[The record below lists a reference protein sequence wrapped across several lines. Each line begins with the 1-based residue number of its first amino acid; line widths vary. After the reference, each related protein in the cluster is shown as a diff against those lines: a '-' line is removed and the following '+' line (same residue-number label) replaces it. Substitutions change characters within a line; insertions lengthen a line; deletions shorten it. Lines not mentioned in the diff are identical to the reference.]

1 MTYAKKNITVIT
13 GSRAEY
19 SLLRSLL
26 KLIKKDKTK
35 YILNIIV
42 TASHLSNEFGYTK
55 NEILSDGFTITDE
68 IETLVS
74 SNSSLGMAKST

>member
-42 TASHLSNEFGYTK
+42 IACTY
-55 NEILSDGFTITDE
+55 I
-68 IETLVS
+68 
-74 SNSSLGMAKST
+74 